1 MSVIIDTPIEYLKGI
16 GPKKA
21 VALKKEINVK
31 TYRDLL
37 HYFPF
42 RYVDRTQFHKVID
55 IPGIE
60 GYVQLKVLFT
70 VLRKLVLEEENGYRL
85 FLETILV

>member
-1 MSVIIDTPIEYLKGI
+1 MSVILDTPIEYLKGI

-21 VALKKEINVK
+21 VALKKDLNIK

-42 RYVDRTQFHKVID
+42 RYVDRTQFHKVVD
-55 IPGIE
+55 IPGID
-60 GYVQLKVLFT
+60 GYVQLKGSIYSIKEVG
-70 VLRKLVLEEENGYRL
+70 VGRGERL
-85 FLETILV
+85 